1 MVADSLNKCKIVHSI
16 QYGLGIQP
24 NFAARVV
31 AAIFKA
37 AQPYRLW
44 VYVVWPIYSNRLGNP
59 FKVTV
64 WEWEWCMPLFIV
76 LNVDLSNG
84 EIPESANLSMET
96 FFPVL
101 HG

>member
-1 MVADSLNKCKIVHSI
+1 
-16 QYGLGIQP
+16 
-24 NFAARVV
+24 
-31 AAIFKA
+31 
-37 AQPYRLW
+37 
-44 VYVVWPIYSNRLGNP
+44 
-59 FKVTV
+59 
-64 WEWEWCMPLFIV
+64 MPLFIV